1 MKFQW
6 ALTTRKNI
14 PRLALI
20 GLWTIGPPGDSSINF
35 KLEII
40 SVAYNYLEDSIF
52 LLINLPQNM
61 MNGFTNVLNDPLL
74 QRLVHWFAM
83 CHYPH
88 VWFFFLHQGQ
98 KIIGENF
105 LHEVSVKYSCE
116 FKMARVTLQILKDF
130 SIFFM
135 IPIFIHFRYRLHIGK
150 RPQKILTEPHISYLG
165 WRWVD
170 RHVIIVLFII
180 LKLFL

>member
-130 SIFFM
+130 SIFLW
-135 IPIFIHFRYRLHIGK
+135 FRYYTFPIQTIHRE
-150 RPQKILTEPHISYLG
+150 TSSEDPHNSYPG
-165 WRWVD
+165 WGWVD
-170 RHVIIVLFII
+170 RHVIMVLLII

>member
-6 ALTTRKNI
+6 ALTTRKNT

-20 GLWTIGPPGDSSINF
+20 GLWTIGPPGDSNINF

-40 SVAYNYLEDSIF
+40 SVAYNYLEEDSIF

-83 CHYPH
+83 FHYPH
-88 VWFFFLHQGQ
+88 V
-98 KIIGENF
+98 
-105 LHEVSVKYSCE
+105 
-116 FKMARVTLQILKDF
+116 
-130 SIFFM
+130 
-135 IPIFIHFRYRLHIGK
+135 
-150 RPQKILTEPHISYLG
+150 
-165 WRWVD
+165 
-170 RHVIIVLFII
+170 
-180 LKLFL
+180 